1 MVPAFN
7 CGSLNDAQP
16 IIPPGRLR
24 RPVNSNV
31 RHRMRKNGRWATG
44 RVAGETDAAM
54 PVKIYPR
61 PDYRSFLHGFI
72 GMAVCLVVIHWI
84 PDLAIWI
91 HAHFFGEKLVID
103 ERALKFKLV
112 VAYVGFGIATAI
124 GLAGL
129 AWAAWHL
136 PTRETVE
143 AARKAQLDK
152 AIDIEVAERLRETER
167 RESQSNV

>member
-1 MVPAFN
+1 
-7 CGSLNDAQP
+7 
-16 IIPPGRLR
+16 
-24 RPVNSNV
+24 
-31 RHRMRKNGRWATG
+31 MRKIARWARG
-44 RVAGETDAAM
+44 AEAGETNATM

-72 GMAVCLVVIHWI
+72 GMAVCLVAIHWI

-91 HAHFFGEKLVID
+91 HAHFFGEKLVIN
-103 ERALKFKLV
+103 ERAFKFKLV
-112 VAYVGFGIATAI
+112 VAYLGFGVATAI

-136 PTRETVE
+136 PKREAVE

-152 AIDIEVAERLRETER
+152 SIDIEVAERLRETAR
-167 RESQSNV
+167 RESQGNA